1 MARKKSVPKGGI
13 NIDLENAISELLVK
27 VMNDPEASLTD
38 RCKVIDRALNLE
50 KIKQKVDGDSWGE
63 GLFDDDEYEG

>member
-63 GLFDDDEYEG
+63 GLFDDDEEEG

>member
-1 MARKKSVPKGGI
+1 MARKKSVAKGGI
-13 NIDLENAISELLVK
+13 NPDLEAAISELLIK

-63 GLFDDDEYEG
+63 GLFDGEDDEE

>member
-1 MARKKSVPKGGI
+1 MVRKKPTKGGI
-13 NIDLENAISELLVK
+13 NPELEDAISELLVK

-50 KIKQKVDGDSWGE
+50 KIKQKVTDDDWGS
-63 GLFDDDEYEG
+63 GLFGESEEE

>member
-1 MARKKSVPKGGI
+1 MSRKKPSSAKGI
-13 NIDLENAISELLVK
+13 NPELEDAISELLVK

-50 KIKQKVDGDSWGE
+50 KIKQKVS
-63 GLFDDDEYEG
+63 DDDWGTGLLDDEETEE